1 VGYTDGISSGGEG
14 DVEGESKKEGEEQCT
29 RIDERHFFEDNEE
42 VSKYYNKY
50 LPSCK
55 LLGGTNKQ
63 GLVMPSLVLY
73 TNNVIII
80 FYKCVFRHVSIC
92 GKIKQFCRWIP
103 PFLGFSAKHRLKME
117 IFQNNSFDLH
127 VLCSGEGATST

>member
-80 FYKCVFRHVSIC
+80 FYKCVFRHVSLC
-92 GKIKQFCRWIP
+92 GKNQAILPMDPTFSWLFC
-103 PFLGFSAKHRLKME
+103 
-117 IFQNNSFDLH
+117 Q
-127 VLCSGEGATST
+127 T